1 MKELKKPPIINS
13 LSYVVDMFFD
23 ANKECNVSNS
33 VPYFVILFLSMIAPE
48 GYKVIISAS
57 SEFLD
62 DNTKTL
68 CKNGFIE
75 EKIDNLKNIFIR
87 KHKIKEDGKK
97 DIYFTTSMV
106 PYREKFGKYSYF
118 LRDLVMNL
126 ATIEHIS
133 YQKMSEIVEL
143 FTGIEVSR
151 QRIFDI
157 IERNFDSFYNEC
169 FDEINKQ
176 IKELGINPGEVVHY
190 DEEFIWINHQPHVRL
205 TIINALNRV
214 VIADNIIPR
223 DSFNTEYIKLFL
235 KTSLKDYPIR
245 YIVTDGDVRYP
256 KIISELG
263 YIQQRC
269 TFHLMKNLMDSLSP
283 RHLSLRRKIKALDKK
298 IPLKEKELEELYK

>member
-1 MKELKKPPIINS
+1 
-13 LSYVVDMFFD
+13 
-23 ANKECNVSNS
+23 
-33 VPYFVILFLSMIAPE
+33 MIAHK
-48 GYKVIISAS
+48 GYKVIISTS
-57 SEFLD
+57 KKLLD
-62 DNTKTL
+62 DNTQNL
-68 CKNGFIE
+68 YKNGFIE
-75 EKIDNLKNIFIR
+75 EKVDNLKNVFKR
-87 KHKIKEDGKK
+87 KHKIKQEGKK

-169 FDEINKQ
+169 FDEINKE
-176 IKELGINPGEVVHY
+176 IKESGINPSEVVHY

-205 TIINALNRV
+205 TISNALNRV

-223 DSFNTEYIKLFL
+223 DSFNTGYIKLFL
-235 KTSLKDYPIR
+235 KTS
-245 YIVTDGDVRYP
+245 T
-256 KIISELG
+256 
-263 YIQQRC
+263 
-269 TFHLMKNLMDSLSP
+269 
-283 RHLSLRRKIKALDKK
+283 
-298 IPLKEKELEELYK
+298 